1 MALDWF
7 NLTGKVAVV
16 TGSSTG
22 IGAAIAHGLA
32 RAGADVICHG
42 RGDEAQATSEAI
54 RALGPRS
61 VALSADLSD
70 RAAQQAFV
78 TRALSAFGRVDLLV
92 NNAGSI
98 RRGPAVDY
106 TDADWDFLLEVNLT
120 APFRLARSIG
130 KAMIE
135 QGGGR
140 IVNIASL
147 LSFQGGILVPGYAA
161 SKGGVAQLTKA
172 LANEWA
178 SKSVNV
184 NAIAPGYIA
193 TRIPKRCARIPT
205 AVGRSWSASLPGAG
219 ANPTTSP
226 ARPYSCARK
235 RLATS
240 LDTCSRSTAVG
251 WDVERSGC
259 GRPDDDC
266 SVQLKSVTG
275 LNFGTSKWL
284 MPKASR

>member
-7 NLTGKVAVV
+7 NLSGKVAVV

-22 IGAAIAHGLA
+22 IGAAIAKGLA

-42 RGDEAQATSEAI
+42 RGEEAQNTSEEI
-54 RALGPRS
+54 RVSGQRS
-61 VALSADLSD
+61 VAISADLSD
-70 RAAQQAFV
+70 RTAQEEFV
-78 TRALSAFGRVDLLV
+78 AQALSAFGRIDLLV

-98 RRGPAVDY
+98 RRSPAVDY
-106 TDADWDFLLEVNLT
+106 SDADWDFLLEVNLT
-120 APFRLARSIG
+120 APFRLARSVG
-130 KAMIE
+130 KLMIE

-178 SKSVNV
+178 SKNVTV

-193 TRIPKRCARIPT
+193 TKNTEALRADPNRSRQILERIPA
-205 AVGRSWSASLPGAG
+205 GRWGEPDDIAG
-219 ANPTTSP
+219 AAVFLCSDA
-226 ARPYSCARK
+226 ARY
-235 RLATS
+235 
-240 LDTCSRSTAVG
+240 
-251 WDVERSGC
+251 
-259 GRPDDDC
+259 
-266 SVQLKSVTG
+266 VTG
-275 LNFGTSKWL
+275 HVLTVDGGW
-284 MPKASR
+284 MGR